1 MTPLLDIEK
10 YKKSFKEAS
19 YDRVHKESLITD
31 ERKEVYIFD
40 DIAKAIADSFEMDI
54 PSSCDSV
61 VLRGEDIYL
70 IEFKNRDY
78 EKVNTDDKRDIRKK
92 AYQSR
97 ELLLSTFLEDKT
109 LQYVSEHVQLLV
121 VFKTIDNK
129 AKSYDNIVDS
139 MKRLAKD
146 DRPVVRCKLDKFEG
160 TFYKKV
166 RTISKVDF
174 EENYM
179 PKIFA

>member
-10 YKKSFKEAS
+10 YKQSFKEAS
-19 YDRVHKESLITD
+19 YDEHNEESLITD

-40 DIAKAIADSFEMDI
+40 DIAKAIAESFEMDT

-61 VLRGEDIYL
+61 VLRGEEIYM

-78 EKVNTDDKRDIRKK
+78 EKINTKDRRDIRKK

-97 ELLLSTFLEDKT
+97 ELLLSTFLVDKT

-129 AKSYDNIVDS
+129 AKSYDDIVES
-139 MKRLAKD
+139 MKRLAKEE
-146 DRPVVRCKLDKFEG
+146 RPVIRCKLGEFEG

-166 RTISKVDF
+166 RTISKANF